1 METKDL
7 MVGDWLQHASGK
19 YFQVTR
25 IDMWGDGSM
34 HFACGHPHLWEY
46 NNLPMEQCWQ
56 QYGLRLYLSG
66 HGYGINCGENV
77 SLRIDNVHE
86 LQHALRLC
94 GIEKE
99 IEL

>member
-1 METKDL
+1 MGMDIATGMCITTDRDD
-7 MVGDWLQHASGK
+7 VG
-19 YFQVTR
+19 F
-25 IDMWGDGSM
+25 DGVWPIPLTAKILEKNG
-34 HFACGHPHLWEY
+34 FRF
-46 NNLPMEQCWQ
+46 NNLPMEQYWQ

-77 SLRIDNVHE
+77 SLHIDYVHQ

-99 IEL
+99 IELL